1 MSATPLTAEPQSLEL
16 DFSPLGTAVR
26 ALGANSNPVMSYVN
40 AVRAIPMG
48 EQPMIIGGQVA
59 GKYDP
64 LAKRPEL
71 KAALYGVIHRAEE
84 IAGHM
89 STLHGWATGG
99 ATQIIADIVPRLETV
114 RTILAAIPPG
124 GAVNDADRLRI
135 REQMQLASIHTW
147 MVSMG
152 MTQIGT
158 GMHNFLSH
166 IGVDHDTLAGG
177 PFELRK
183 VSDEVGRQIS
193 ADAMPYVLN
202 PMARG
207 IGETMLQIG
216 RAFIAAIDHLAAVL
230 GSALAGHEA
239 MGGAASALATAATSA
254 RSKYEAASAA
264 VAASDSAT
272 MSVTLRKLQL
282 SAAIQSWKQFADFFT
297 RSGL

>member
-1 MSATPLTAEPQSLEL
+1 MSADALTAEPQSLEL
-16 DFSPLGTAVR
+16 DFAPLGAAVR
-26 ALGANSNPVMSYVN
+26 ALGANSNPVTSYVN

-48 EQPMIIGGQVA
+48 EQPIIIGGQVA
-59 GKYDP
+59 GRYDP

-84 IAGHM
+84 ISGAM
-89 STLHGWATGG
+89 STLHLWAAGG
-99 ATQIIADIVPRLETV
+99 ATQIIGSIVPPLEIV
-114 RTILAAIPPG
+114 RTILAAIPAG
-124 GAVNDADRLRI
+124 GAVSDADRGRI
-135 REQMQLASIHTW
+135 CEQMQLASVQTW
-147 MVSMG
+147 LVSMG
-152 MTQIGT
+152 MGQIGT
-158 GMHNFLSH
+158 ALHNFLSH

-177 PFELRK
+177 PFELRR
-183 VSDEVGRQIS
+183 VSDEVGKQIS

-216 RAFIAAIDHLAAVL
+216 RTFIATIDHLAAVL
-230 GSALAGHEA
+230 GNALVGHEA

-254 RSKYEAASAA
+254 RSKYQAASAA
-264 VAASDSAT
+264 VSASDSAT